1 MFDLPAFSDGSNLPA
16 DSRTAV
22 GRHAQARHQAAL
34 DRTER
39 ALHSLLAQQQPINFS
54 TVARAAAVS
63 TAWLYQQASLKAR
76 IQQLRSGMAL
86 PVSSAGK
93 VRVSDDSKAAIIGT
107 LRQRIEK
114 LEEENRALHKQL
126 EVVYGE
132 LAQRQV

>member
-1 MFDLPAFSDGSNLPA
+1 
-16 DSRTAV
+16 
-22 GRHAQARHQAAL
+22 
-34 DRTER
+34 
-39 ALHSLLAQQQPINFS
+39 
-54 TVARAAAVS
+54 
-63 TAWLYQQASLKAR
+63 
-76 IQQLRSGMAL
+76 MAL